1 MNTQSLADL
10 HKIFP
15 YDFYASL
22 QDCVQSTFSA
32 TLSEFSLP
40 VSNSIQKEYPEWAD
54 LLQKSVE
61 ARLQLFH
68 QTRQNS
74 EDISTQEEFENM
86 KVSGNNTIFWTLTY
100 AVPDDELKELPL
112 SEPSAMN
119 DYTGMLIYVH
129 VQLLDG
135 DGTELISE
143 TKPVPDPCWNIDD
156 DRLLLCFHI
165 IEHDEEGNTISTDK
179 LLKTKAAELLVAKGK
194 END

>member
-1 MNTQSLADL
+1 MWFNNMTELSE
-10 HKIFP
+10 
-15 YDFYASL
+15 YDFGDAELNRMRDELVFESNRP
-22 QDCVQSTFSA
+22 
-32 TLSEFSLP
+32 LS
-40 VSNSIQKEYPEWAD
+40 
-54 LLQKSVE
+54 
-61 ARLQLFH
+61 
-68 QTRQNS
+68 
-74 EDISTQEEFENM
+74 
-86 KVSGNNTIFWTLTY
+86 
-100 AVPDDELKELPL
+100 DDELKELPL

-165 IEHDEEGNTISTDK
+165 IEHDKEGNTISTDK

>member
-40 VSNSIQKEYPEWAD
+40 VSDSIQEEYPEWAE

-86 KVSGNNTIFWTLTY
+86 KVSGNDTTFWTLTY
-100 AVPDDELKELPL
+100 AVPDNELKKLPL
-112 SEPSAMN
+112 SDPTAMN
-119 DYTGMLIYVH
+119 NYAGTLIYIH
-129 VQLLDG
+129 AQLLDEN
-135 DGTELISE
+135 GTELISE
-143 TKPVPDPCWNIDD
+143 TKPVPEPCWNLQD

-165 IEHDEEGNTISTDK
+165 MEHDEEGNTITTDK
-179 LLKTKAAELLVAKGK
+179 LLKTKAAETLVTKG
-194 END
+194 EQND